1 MATCPYKDFFGRPR
15 EGAHAIRIPIL
26 DIALVDTAA
35 TVALA
40 AAIAWVTGLNFWLT
54 LAVLFVVGELAHKVF
69 CVDTKV
75 TDVFKVK
82 PTCNCMA

>member
-1 MATCPYKDFFGRPR
+1 MSLCPYKNMFGAPR
-15 EGAHAIRIPIL
+15 TGAHAIRIPVL
-26 DIALVDTAA
+26 DIALVDTVA

-40 AAIAWVTGLNFWLT
+40 AAIAWVTGINFLLT

-69 CVDTKV
+69 CVRTAV
-75 TDVFKVK
+75 VK

>member
-40 AAIAWVTGLNFWLT
+40 AAIAWVTGLNFLLT
-54 LAVLFVVGELAHKVF
+54 LAVLFVLGVVAHKVF
-69 CVDTKV
+69 CVRTQV
-75 TDVFKVK
+75 VK